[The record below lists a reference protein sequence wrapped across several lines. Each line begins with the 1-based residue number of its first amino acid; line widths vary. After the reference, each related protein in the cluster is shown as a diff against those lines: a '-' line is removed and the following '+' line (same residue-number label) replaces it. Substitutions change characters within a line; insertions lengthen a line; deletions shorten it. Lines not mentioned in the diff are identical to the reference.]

1 MNNKYIFI
9 TLLMLSTIFSQE
21 KNHNLNFLFA
31 NNAYGLSYEYQR
43 FVKPDL
49 SVGADLRF
57 YDIRTD
63 EYPVYD
69 PFYNQY
75 DVSGEK
81 SILIFPMYIRL
92 NYFPFKDKIA
102 NNFQPFLLF
111 SFGPFVTIDGDENA
125 GSFSDKWS
133 GAPTQVNLGAS
144 IGFGVTLQTDRASG
158 FSFGIA
164 YDHLQVEEPI
174 HDQEDFGGGFLYLQY
189 RLGRE

>member
-1 MNNKYIFI
+1 
-9 TLLMLSTIFSQE
+9 
-21 KNHNLNFLFA
+21 
-31 NNAYGLSYEYQR
+31 
-43 FVKPDL
+43 
-49 SVGADLRF
+49 
-57 YDIRTD
+57 
-63 EYPVYD
+63 
-69 PFYNQY
+69 
-75 DVSGEK
+75 
-81 SILIFPMYIRL
+81 MYLRL
-92 NYFPFKDKIA
+92 NYYPFKDKIA
-102 NNFQPFLLF
+102 NNFQPFLLL
-111 SFGPFVTIDGDENA
+111 SFGPFVTIDGDEDA